1 MTALRLLGI
10 EVPWTLEDDKR
21 VHAVLPR
28 RGERPQRPE
37 LHAHFCGRD
46 GLSVVELDGLRV
58 TSPAQTWIHLAAD
71 LDEDGLVV
79 LGDSLLRRKAAMT
92 TPTALRSLLGRF
104 PGARGVRR
112 ARAALELIRPGTD
125 SSMETRARLLL
136 VRAGLPCP
144 AVNGP
149 AKGVDGEFLA
159 LPDMSYPE
167 LKIAIEYDG
176 DIHRTDPDTWRRDV
190 ERRQR
195 LQENRW
201 LIITV
206 TADDVIREQE
216 RFVRRV
222 ASARAARSRL
232 VERVG
237 HL

>member
-1 MTALRLLGI
+1 M
-10 EVPWTLEDDKR
+10 
-21 VHAVLPR
+21 
-28 RGERPQRPE
+28 
-37 LHAHFCGRD
+37 
-46 GLSVVELDGLRV
+46 
-58 TSPAQTWIHLAAD
+58 
-71 LDEDGLVV
+71 
-79 LGDSLLRRKAAMT
+79 
-92 TPTALRSLLGRF
+92 
-104 PGARGVRR
+104 
-112 ARAALELIRPGTD
+112 
-125 SSMETRARLLL
+125 
-136 VRAGLPCP
+136 
-144 AVNGP
+144 NGP